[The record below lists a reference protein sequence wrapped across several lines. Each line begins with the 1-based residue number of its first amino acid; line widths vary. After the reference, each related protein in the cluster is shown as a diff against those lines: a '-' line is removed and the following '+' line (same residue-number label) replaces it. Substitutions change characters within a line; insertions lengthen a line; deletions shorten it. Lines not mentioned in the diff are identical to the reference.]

1 MKAVLVSCFDYYE
14 NRIKFIENY
23 LLKKGFEITIICSD
37 FDHIEKTKKKYR
49 QANYTMVDTIPYYKN
64 LSLKRIYSHYNFTK
78 KVLEKVEQLK
88 PDLLWVMIPPNYL
101 TKELGN
107 YRKKANTLLIYDL
120 IDMWPETIPI
130 KESTLYKIPFQFWK
144 NLRDN
149 FLNKADL
156 IITECSLYQEQ
167 LKYIVSKEKMKT
179 LYLAKETNKNAIR
192 KKTLKSKICIC
203 YLGSINNIIDIELI
217 VKLLQEIKKY
227 KNVVLHI
234 IGDGENKQALLE
246 ALLEA
251 DIEVEDH
258 GKIFNEIKKIKIFNQ
273 CHFGLNIMKRD
284 VYVGLTMKSI
294 DYFCAGLPVIS
305 NIPAD
310 TESLVDKYSA
320 GFNVTKNSLKKVTK
334 EIVKMN
340 EDNYLKM
347 TKQTQKMYNE
357 NFSSEAFNKK
367 FKTILKDLHIEV

>member
-258 GKIFNEIKKIKIFNQ
+258 GKIFNEIEKIKIFNQ

-347 TKQTQKMYNE
+347 TKQTHEMYND
-357 NFSSEAFNKK
+357 NFSSGAFNEK
-367 FKTILKDLHIEV
+367 FKTILEDLHIED

>member
-23 LLKKGFEITIICSD
+23 LLKKGFEITIICGD

>member
-23 LLKKGFEITIICSD
+23 LLKKGIEITIICGD
-37 FDHIEKTKKKYR
+37 FDQIENTKKKYR
-49 QANYTMVDTIPYYKN
+49 QANYTMVDTTPYYKN

>member
-23 LLKKGFEITIICSD
+23 LLKKGFEITIICGD

-203 YLGSINNIIDIELI
+203 YLGLINNIIDIELI

>member
-1 MKAVLVSCFDYYE
+1 MRAVLISCFDYYE

-23 LLKKGFEITIICSD
+23 LLEKGFEITIICSD
-37 FDHIEKTKKKYR
+37 FDHIEKSKKIYR
-49 QANYTMVDTIPYYKN
+49 QANYIMVDTIPYYKN
-64 LSLKRIYSHYNFTK
+64 LSFKRIYSHYNFTK

-101 TKELGN
+101 TKKLGN
-107 YRKKANTLLIYDL
+107 YRKKAKFLLIYDL

-130 KESTLYKIPFQFWK
+130 KESTLYKIPFEFWK
-144 NLRDN
+144 NLRNN

-156 IITECSLYQEQ
+156 VITECSLYQEQ

-179 LYLAKETNKNAIR
+179 LYLAKEMNENVIR
-192 KKTLKSKICIC
+192 KKTLKSKICMC

-217 VKLLQEIKKY
+217 IKLLQEIKKY
-227 KNVVLHI
+227 KSVVLHI

-258 GKIFNEIKKIKIFNQ
+258 GKIFNEIEKIKVFDQ

-294 DYFCAGLPVIS
+294 DYFCAGLPIIS

-320 GFNVTKNSLKKVTK
+320 GFNVTKNSLKKVSK
-334 EIVKMN
+334 EIVKLN

-357 NFSSEAFNKK
+357 NFSAEAFNKK
-367 FKTILKDLHIEV
+367 FKTILKDLYIED